1 MNPQIFIYLSA
12 ALLIILIF
20 LYLRN
25 KKSKKEIQNLKKE
38 VNDLIGQVEV
48 FKKEY
53 APILDMEKAVSEQQE
68 ILDNEKEKTAD
79 EISQR
84 KVELSRI
91 KQDISDQKQ
100 SYSESMTIYKKLLSQ
115 INIYREDLELIAEG
129 ITPPVFTYSDPESYK
144 NKLEQIYDEQK
155 RLAKSKEIVIQG
167 TSWTVNGSKAEGR
180 KFMNQASKLAVRS
193 FNNEANAIIKNVSW
207 RNFES
212 SETKLRKSFE
222 SINKF
227 NESNNLRISFEYLDL
242 RLLELTLTYEYQ
254 LKLQEQKEE
263 IAEAKRAIR
272 EEEKLQSDILK
283 AKKEEEKYEKLLE
296 KAKKEAERKT
306 GSDLDAL
313 HLQIQELSQQLEEA
327 HKANERATSMAQQ
340 TRSGF
345 VYIASN
351 IGSFG
356 EDIYKI
362 GMTRRLE
369 PMDRIRELSGASVP
383 FIFDTHAMIYSTD
396 APGLE
401 TSLHNIFFEKRVN
414 LANFRKEY
422 FKVTL
427 DEIEA
432 EVKNMG
438 VEYEFF
444 RIPEADEYRKTL
456 AMRAESKERKLAK
469 EEFPE
474 AI

>member
-1 MNPQIFIYLSA
+1 MTNITENIHLLLGLLFILAGATVFLSYKLYAIRKKYLP
-12 ALLIILIF
+12 IIDIDREISSRKKDLDDVERRIIDQSDDYAKKREV
-20 LYLRN
+20 YL
-25 KKSKKEIQNLKKE
+25 NLK
-38 VNDLIGQVEV
+38 DQV
-48 FKKEY
+48 K
-53 APILDMEKAVSEQQE
+53 
-68 ILDNEKEKTAD
+68 
-79 EISQR
+79 
-84 KVELSRI
+84 
-91 KQDISDQKQ
+91 
-100 SYSESMTIYKKLLSQ
+100 IYE
-115 INIYREDLELIAEG
+115 EDLELIAEG

-155 RLAKSKEIVIQG
+155 RLAKLKKIVIQG
-167 TSWTVNGSKAEGR
+167 TSWTVNGSKAEGK
-180 KFMNQASKLAVRS
+180 KFMNQASKLAIRS
-193 FNNEANAIIKNVSW
+193 FNNEASTIIKNVSW

-212 SETKLRKSFE
+212 SEAKLRKSFE

-242 RLLELTLTYEYQ
+242 RILELTLTYEYQ

-272 EEEKLQSDILK
+272 EEEKLQSDMLK
-283 AKKEEEKYEKLLE
+283 ARKEEEKYEKLLE

-306 GSDLDAL
+306 GDDLDAL
-313 HLQIQELSQQLEEA
+313 NLQIQELSLQLEEA
-327 HKANERATSMAQQ
+327 HKANERAISMAQQ
-340 TRSGF
+340 TKSGF

-356 EDIYKI
+356 ENIYKI

-383 FIFDTHAMIYSTD
+383 FIFDTHAMIYSKD
-396 APGLE
+396 APALE
-401 TSLHNIFFEKRVN
+401 TTLHNKFSEKRVN

-427 DEIEA
+427 EEIEE
-432 EVKNMG
+432 EVKKLG
-438 VEYEFF
+438 IEHEFF
-444 RIPEADEYRKTL
+444 KTPEAEEYRRTL
-456 AMRAESKERKLAK
+456 AMRAENKERKLT
-469 EEFPE
+469 EEAFPE